1 MFLDLDWLSAGEF
14 QELSVI
20 FFPAWP
26 SCDGNGDEVGPWS
39 VVVDK
44 HLHKTN
50 GRRRLIQCLPML
62 KAGMTGKLVRDR
74 SVKYR
79 TKMV

>member
-26 SCDGNGDEVGPWS
+26 NCDGNGDEVGPWS

-50 GRRRLIQCLPML
+50 GRRRLIQCRPML
-62 KAGMTGKLVRDR
+62 KAGMTRKLVRDR